1 MDADG
6 FVLVDANGYA
16 TGKTF
21 GLSGRT
27 ASTSGKM
34 PARIATAS
42 DTDSMSSSGDSSLAS
57 STTSGGE
64 NDTCGGSNAGG
75 GDGVGAGGDGDA
87 VNSSG
92 SGSGDAA
99 EGDGEC
105 GDGILAAV
113 KNSLAGSRALGGD
126 YFHVHFADAAAH
138 ALEQR
143 GWGSFLADRVRPMY
157 KSSKKRARKL
167 ARGARKRFY
176 GGSAW
181 SSKDAGASSPP
192 PLLPRRRPREINW
205 HACAVSAIV
214 LLAAAMVTAAV
225 YAVALKVSAAALPVT
240 VVGPTG
246 RTTTLTLR
254 TYSTLAAAEA
264 RVARAIPGSSA
275 DPDAVASPETVPWRL
290 YHEEQRLEDS
300 SRSLESYGVRPG
312 AELSAVAAV
321 RVRVNIYDKATVPTG
336 KKGSTDS
343 GARNLPIEGAEGG
356 HEDTYDSYGRH
367 QLWHQGNRLN
377 DAQILYNYCS
387 GGGNTN
393 DSSNSKVGGSSS
405 ASSGG
410 TSGGGGDGGDSDEI
424 VSCELDFA
432 SVTPVTAAGVLTVTA
447 TTLLWAG
454 YALMFGAPLG
464 L

>member
-1 MDADG
+1 MRRAPTDGMDADG

-27 ASTSGKM
+27 ASASGKT

-42 DTDSMSSSGDSSLAS
+42 DTDSMSSSGDSSLGS

-64 NDTCGGSNAGG
+64 HDTGGGSNAGG

-87 VNSSG
+87 VNGSG

-138 ALEQR
+138 ASEQR
-143 GWGSFLADRVRPMY
+143 GWASFLADRVRPMY
-157 KSSKKRARKL
+157 KASKKRARKL
-167 ARGARKRFY
+167 ARGARKRLY
-176 GGSAW
+176 GGSSW
-181 SSKDAGASSPP
+181 SSKDSGASSPP

-214 LLAAAMVTAAV
+214 LLAAAMVTSAV
-225 YAVALKVSAAALPVT
+225 YAVALKVSEAALPVT

-290 YHEEQRLEDS
+290 YHEERRMEDS

-343 GARNLPIEGAEGG
+343 GGRNLPIEGAEGG
-356 HEDTYDSYGRH
+356 HEDTYDR
-367 QLWHQGNRLN
+367 
-377 DAQILYNYCS
+377 
-387 GGGNTN
+387 
-393 DSSNSKVGGSSS
+393 
-405 ASSGG
+405 
-410 TSGGGGDGGDSDEI
+410 
-424 VSCELDFA
+424 
-432 SVTPVTAAGVLTVTA
+432 
-447 TTLLWAG
+447 
-454 YALMFGAPLG
+454 
-464 L
+464 